1 MLMHRSP
8 RPVQDWAAWHAL
20 VGAGLLAARLYSPA
34 LSSPALAALS
44 SLQQAGSLHISLSVW
59 NAPGGLGSDG
69 AEAVA
74 GRDCHQASRAA
85 SLPLYMVLG
94 ARQLLVPLQTDTLRE
109 TITLLRHKAECRHI
123 GGIQFLV

>member
-1 MLMHRSP
+1 M
-8 RPVQDWAAWHAL
+8 
-20 VGAGLLAARLYSPA
+20 
-34 LSSPALAALS
+34 
-44 SLQQAGSLHISLSVW
+44 
-59 NAPGGLGSDG
+59 